1 MNIQLKKYSFDET
14 YLPIS
19 QYLIIDEEKDTITR
33 LPEDE
38 IPYPETDG
46 SILDAVIHIYL
57 ASQRVKRIYRVAHH
71 LNLDSRDLS
80 GAVHILTGMTHEKFL
95 QQYRL
100 RAITELLTTTKI
112 STKVIAKHFGYSS
125 LHTMNR
131 FLTDQTGLTA
141 NEIRR
146 GVNAT
151 QKVKRL
157 AWWQK

>member
-19 QYLIIDEEKDTITR
+19 QYLTIDEEKDTISR
-33 LPEDE
+33 LAENE

-57 ASQRVKRIYRVAHH
+57 TNQKVKTLYHVAHYLH
-71 LNLDSRDLS
+71 LDTRELS
-80 GAVHILTGMTHEKFL
+80 GAVHILTDMTHEKFL

-100 RAITELLTTTKI
+100 RAITELLTSTKI

-146 GVNAT
+146 GEIVT